1 MAQRDALHDA
11 VKQALVRDGWEIT
24 DDPHVIAYGELVISD
39 LPLQLLLVD
48 VEQVEVK
55 KWIPAR
61 PIEKL

>member
-1 MAQRDALHDA
+1 VAILEIPP
-11 VKQALVRDGWEIT
+11 LFRDGWEIP

-39 LPLQLLLVD
+39 LPLQLLVVD

-61 PIEKL
+61 PIENCKRCDS